1 VGERERD
8 RMGRGIGGEKRVR
21 GPVSER
27 EKERGKKKESEN
39 SEKSRERERVTT
51 ARRRGLL

>member
-39 SEKSRERERVTT
+39 SEKSRERERATT